1 MKNIYSNIYKPTNN
15 NLSKAKIVIE
25 KGDVVAVPTETV
37 YGLAANAYNTKA
49 VKKIF
54 SLKKRPSNNPLI
66 VHFKNVEQIKKEA
79 IINKNFLK
87 LVKKFSPGPL
97 TYVLKKKGDS
107 KISRLAN
114 KNLDTIA
121 VRIPS
126 EKNIIKLLNIVKCPL
141 AAPSANKSKSLSP
154 TTAKHVAEEF
164 GNKLKMIIDGGV
176 CKVGIESTV
185 IDLTTKPKILRE
197 GGISSQV
204 IGKFLKMKLSENKNK
219 IIKSP
224 GQIGL
229 HYSPGMPIY
238 MNREKATE
246 NGALITF
253 GNKNYGNQNTFNLST
268 GGNLKEAAKNFFNTL
283 RVIKNK
289 KFKSISVNKIP
300 NKNLGK
306 AINERLRRAAYYE
319 WKYNWS

>member
-1 MKNIYSNIYKPTNN
+1 MKNIYSNICKPTNN
-15 NLSKAKIVIE
+15 NLSKAKIAIE
-25 KGDVVAVPTETV
+25 KGDVVAIPTETV

-66 VHFKNVEQIKKEA
+66 IHFKNAEQIKKEVV
-79 IINKNFLK
+79 INKYFLK

-97 TYVLKKKGDS
+97 TYVLKKKRNSRIS
-107 KISRLAN
+107 KLAN
-114 KNLDTIA
+114 KGLATIA

-126 EKNIIKLLNIVKCPL
+126 ERNTIKLLNILNCPL
-141 AAPSANKSKSLSP
+141 AAPSANRSKSLSP

-164 GNKLKMIIDGGV
+164 GNSIKMIIDGGS
-176 CKVGIESTV
+176 CKIGIESTV

-197 GGISSQV
+197 GGLSSEV
-204 IGKFLKMKLSENKNK
+204 IEKFLKMKLTENNNK

-229 HYSPGMPIY
+229 HYSPGIPIY
-238 MNREKATE
+238 MNREKSTKD
-246 NGALITF
+246 GALIKF

-268 GGNLKEAAKNFFNTL
+268 GGSLKEAAKNFFNTL
-283 RVIKNK
+283 RIIKNK
-289 KFKSISVNKIP
+289 KFKSISINKIP
-300 NKNLGK
+300 NKDLGK

-319 WKYNWS
+319 

>member
-15 NLSKAKIVIE
+15 NLSKAKIAIE

-97 TYVLKKKGDS
+97 TYVLKKKRDS

-197 GGISSQV
+197 GGLSSEV
-204 IGKFLKMKLSENKNK
+204 IEKFLKMKLFENKNK

-238 MNREKATE
+238 MNREKATKD
-246 NGALITF
+246 GALITF
-253 GNKNYGNQNTFNLST
+253 GNKNYSNHNTFNLST
-268 GGNLKEAAKNFFNTL
+268 SGNLIEAAKNFFNTL
-283 RVIKNK
+283 RLIKNK
-289 KFKSISVNKIP
+289 KFKSISINKIP

-319 WKYNWS
+319 

>member
-1 MKNIYSNIYKPTNN
+1 MKNIYSNICKPTNN
-15 NLSKAKIVIE
+15 NLSKAKIAIE
-25 KGDVVAVPTETV
+25 KGDVVAIPTETV

-66 VHFKNVEQIKKEA
+66 IHFKNIEQIKKEA
-79 IINKNFLK
+79 VVNKYFLK
-87 LVKKFSPGPL
+87 LIKKFSPGPL
-97 TYVLKKKGDS
+97 TYVLKKKRNSRIS
-107 KISRLAN
+107 KLAN
-114 KNLDTIA
+114 KGLATIA

-126 EKNIIKLLNIVKCPL
+126 ERNTIKLLNILNCPL
-141 AAPSANKSKSLSP
+141 AAPSANRSKSLSP

-164 GNKLKMIIDGGV
+164 GNSIKMIIDGGS
-176 CKVGIESTV
+176 CKIGIESTV

-197 GGISSQV
+197 GGLSSEV
-204 IGKFLKMKLSENKNK
+204 IEKFLKMKLTENNNK

-229 HYSPGMPIY
+229 HYSPGIPIY
-238 MNREKATE
+238 MNREKSTKD
-246 NGALITF
+246 GALIKF

-268 GGNLKEAAKNFFNTL
+268 GGSLKEAAKNFFNTL
-283 RVIKNK
+283 RIIKNK
-289 KFKSISVNKIP
+289 KFKSISINKIP
-300 NKNLGK
+300 NKDLGK

-319 WKYNWS
+319 